1 MIQVQVESGRLM
13 FDKWGEE
20 AFCGLTVAKC
30 VPPQGTEE
38 RRKNKVDVLSCLIIH
53 NSFKIL
59 L

>member
-20 AFCGLTVAKC
+20 AFCGVTVAKC

-38 RRKNKVDVLSCLIIH
+38 RRKKPVDVLIMS
-53 NSFKIL
+53 NYT
-59 L
+59 